1 MLAWMSGARKNENDD
16 VCNRTSSL
24 CGYLWKMKRSH
35 QKKMLVTQWNKRWF
49 SIEGRLLKWYALATS
64 EKSSGMLDLRF
75 ITNVSEFESQG
86 VYSFILSYPD
96 RVLLLR
102 ASTLSDMSKWIR
114 ALQFQ
119 ADIVRGGCGMTIVTH
134 CNAAGSS
141 PQGKGRAIKEK
152 YRPPTLEANLEA
164 AMVRLEILEDSV
176 RKQSSDF
183 VRKQPEKSSRNIE
196 PDKRDIVDRG
206 RGEESKSDLKTDDVR
221 LLDSTRLKNEYQ
233 KSPKK
238 PLRIDRACLKERGT
252 HVPPHNYE
260 NGNDSDIDED
270 EHYFANRNKDRGKS
284 GGSEEKE
291 DYNNNNE
298 RGGGGRLSKG
308 SRSSSSS
315 RIKCQ
320 QDDNQ
325 CPNLDRVDSARLKR
339 VPPASN
345 YSDAKDVREIEKNI
359 LRTSSAGDESIEEI
373 PHTVCN
379 NARLRSQVS
388 RNRDMDDRDSAGD
401 LGNGRVLGS
410 MFGADSHSTHESERS
425 GDNEGERGGIT
436 VTDENG
442 IMDGKEGQMNPNWG
456 YEGEVYNCL
465 REESFEGAISRKQ
478 SQALN
483 IAAGRAAKY
492 RQDKDRQSCNSS
504 NANSNRT
511 VDLYDNANSDYE
523 DLPEMDLSAPLRR
536 SSQRR
541 ERKSD
546 REKDKDKEKDK
557 IKPLSPSSRTGSQN
571 SLGWV

>member
-1 MLAWMSGARKNENDD
+1 MSGARKNENDD

-75 ITNVSEFESQG
+75 ITNVSEFESSG

-102 ASTLSDMSKWIR
+102 ASNLSDMSKWIR
-114 ALQFQ
+114 AVQFQ
-119 ADIVRGGCGMTIVTH
+119 ADIVRGGCGMTIVTQ
-134 CNAAGSS
+134 CNASGSS

-176 RKQSSDF
+176 KKQSSDF
-183 VRKQPEKSSRNIE
+183 ARKQPEKSSRNIG
-196 PDKRDIVDRG
+196 PDKRDIADRG
-206 RGEESKSDLKTDDVR
+206 RSEESKSDLKTDDVR

-233 KSPKK
+233 KSPK
-238 PLRIDRACLKERGT
+238 RASQADRASCKETGSHPQT
-252 HVPPHNYE
+252 HNYR
-260 NGNDSDIDED
+260 NGNDSEIDED
-270 EHYFANRNKDRGKS
+270 EHYFANRDKDRRK
-284 GGSEEKE
+284 GGGNEEKE
-291 DYNNNNE
+291 EFNDHNE
-298 RGGGGRLSKG
+298 RGGGGRISKT

-315 RIKCQ
+315 RIKYQ
-320 QDDNQ
+320 QEDNQ
-325 CPNLDRVDSARLKR
+325 CPNLDKMDSARENRSLKR
-339 VPPASN
+339 VPPAKN
-345 YSDAKDVREIEKNI
+345 YSDAKDDREVEKKV
-359 LRTSSAGDESIEEI
+359 LRTSSTGDESIEEI
-373 PHTVCN
+373 APTVRN
-379 NARLRSQVS
+379 NARQRSQES
-388 RNRDMDDRDSAGD
+388 RHRDMDDR
-401 LGNGRVLGS
+401 GRRSDNCDGKD
-410 MFGADSHSTHESERS
+410 ADIHSTHESDRS
-425 GDNEGERGGIT
+425 GDNEGESGGII
-436 VTDENG
+436 DENG
-442 IMDGKEGQMNPNWG
+442 IVDGKDGPLNPNWG

-465 REESFEGAISRKQ
+465 REESFEGAVSRKQ

-492 RQDKDRQSCNSS
+492 RQDKDRHSCNSS
-504 NANSNRT
+504 NVNSNRT
-511 VDLYDNANSDYE
+511 VDLYDGANSDYE
-523 DLPEMDLSAPLRR
+523 DLPEMDLSVPLRR

-546 REKDKDKEKDK
+546 REKEKEKEKEK
-557 IKPLSPSSRTGSQN
+557 IKPLSPSSRAGSQN